1 MKRTELEKIRRNYFN
16 SKGYKMQFW
25 RDYNYRDLSY
35 ILYAKRAG
43 KGDHRLYNDCIMML
57 DTETSK
63 KDAAIIGQNHI
74 VTWCI
79 SIRAFHLN
87 IVTLWGYK
95 PSECVECIKQIH
107 EHLPGELSYIYIHN
121 MSYDWVF
128 LRKFFLREFEQ
139 PVRQLNTKS
148 LYPIYIEFPC
158 GVVLRDSLILAQRKL
173 EKWAK
178 DMDVEHQKAVGFWD
192 YDKLRNQ
199 GDPLSDQELKY
210 IENDTLAG
218 VECID
223 ATLQLLHKRIY
234 SIPWTATGIPREE
247 VRKRGKD
254 KNAHEK
260 FLKQAPEW
268 ELQKIL
274 ELVYHGGYT
283 HGNRHYYNQK
293 ITGLTSC
300 YDFASSYPFVML
312 SEKYPAER
320 FTPMGNRSISDIL
333 KDADNNAYFFKL
345 ILIGVELKDYYYP
358 MPALQ
363 FSKAVKCI
371 NPVLDNGRI
380 LTADYIEIWLT
391 ETDLKVIA
399 AQYKY
404 QKHLCVNVYAA
415 HKDYLPKW
423 FTDYIFELF
432 KDKTKLKGGDPVLYA
447 LRKATLNSIYG
458 MTVQKPV
465 KDTIAEN
472 YETGEY
478 EVQEVNP
485 EAEYAKYIKRFTS
498 VLNYQI
504 GVWVTAYA
512 FRNLFDLGS
521 CCRDWIY
528 SDTDSCYGQG
538 WDKKKLEAYNN
549 RCKEKLLKNGYGPVQ
564 HNGRDYWLGVAE
576 PDGDYTEFKVIGA
589 KRYCG
594 RSAEDGKLHITVAG
608 VPKIG
613 AECLDDNIDNFR
625 TGFIFPGTRTGKKTH
640 THFYI
645 DDIYIDENGNE
656 TGDSIDLSPCDYLLG
671 GVADYSNIFKEEVK
685 IQVYE

>member
-1 MKRTELEKIRRNYFN
+1 MV
-16 SKGYKMQFW
+16 FW
-25 RDYNYRDLSY
+25 RDYTYSDLSY

-43 KGDHRLYNDCIMML
+43 KGSHKLYNDAIMML

-63 KDAAIIGQNHI
+63 KDPDLIGQNHI

-79 SIRAFHLN
+79 SIRALHIN
-87 IVTLWGYK
+87 IVTLWGYT
-95 PSECVECIKQIH
+95 PSECIECIKKIH
-107 EHLPGELSYIYIHN
+107 DAMPGELSYLYVHN
-121 MSYDWVF
+121 LSYDWVF
-128 LRKFFLREFEQ
+128 LRKFFLREFDE
-139 PVRQLNTKS
+139 PVKQLNTKS

-178 DMDVEHQKAVGFWD
+178 DMDVEHKKAVGFWD
-192 YDKLRNQ
+192 YDKIRNQ

-223 ATLQLLHKRIY
+223 ATLQLLRKRIY

-247 VRKRGKD
+247 VRKRGKYQ
-254 KNAHEK
+254 NAHEK
-260 FLKQAPEW
+260 FLRQAPEY
-268 ELQKIL
+268 ELQLIL
-274 ELVYHGGYT
+274 ERVYHGGYT
-283 HGNRHYYNQK
+283 HGNRHYYNQT
-293 ITGLTSC
+293 ITGITSC

-320 FTPMGNRSISDIL
+320 FTPMENRSISEIL
-333 KDADNNAYFFKL
+333 ADKDNNAYFFKL
-345 ILIGVELKDYYYP
+345 ILIGPDLMDYYYP

-380 LTADYIEIWLT
+380 LSADYVEIWLT
-391 ETDLKVIA
+391 ETDLEIIA
-399 AQYKY
+399 KQYTYK
-404 QKHLCVNVYAA
+404 KHLCTNIYAA
-415 HKDYLPKW
+415 HKEYLPKW

-432 KDKTKLKGGDPVLYA
+432 RDKTKLKGGDPVLYA

-478 EVQEVNP
+478 ELQEVNGI
-485 EAEYAKYIKRFTS
+485 EEYAKYVKRFTS

-512 FRNLFDLGS
+512 FRNLFDLGA

-538 WDKKKLEAYNN
+538 WDPEKLAAYND
-549 RCKEKLLKNGYGPVQ
+549 RCKEKLLRNGYGPVQ

-576 PDGDYTEFKVIGA
+576 HDGDYNEFKVIGA

-594 RSAEDGKLHITVAG
+594 RSVEDNKLHITVAG
-608 VPKIG
+608 VPKSG
-613 AECLDDNIDNFR
+613 ASCLKDDIDNFK
-625 TGFIFPGTRTGKKTH
+625 TGFIFSGTETGKKTH
-640 THFYI
+640 THFYVN
-645 DDIYIDENGNE
+645 DIYTDKNGNE

-671 GVADYSNIFKEEVK
+671 SAVDYDRIFIEEVE

>member
-1 MKRTELEKIRRNYFN
+1 MKRRELEEIRRKYFN
-16 SKGYKMQFW
+16 SIGYKMQFW
-25 RDYNYRDLSY
+25 KDYNYHNLSN
-35 ILYAKRAG
+35 ILYSKRTG
-43 KGDHRLYNDCIMML
+43 KGSHKLYNDCIMML

-63 KDAAIIGQNHI
+63 KDASIIGQNHI
-74 VTWCI
+74 VTWCL
-79 SIRAFHLN
+79 SIRAFHMN

-95 PSECVECIKQIH
+95 PSECIECIKKIH
-107 EHLPGELSYIYIHN
+107 EALPGDLSYIYVHN
-121 MSYDWVF
+121 LSYDWIF
-128 LRKFFLREFEQ
+128 LRKFFLQEFEQ
-139 PVRQLNTKS
+139 PVKQLNTKS

-192 YDKLRNQ
+192 YDKIRNQ
-199 GDPLSDQELKY
+199 GDYLSPEELKY

-223 ATLQLLHKRIY
+223 ATMQLLNKRIY

-247 VRKRGKD
+247 VRKRGKMYQ
-254 KNAHEK
+254 AHEK
-260 FLKQAPEW
+260 FLKMAPEW
-268 ELQKIL
+268 EIQLIL
-274 ELVYHGGYT
+274 ERVFHGGYT
-283 HGNRHYYNQK
+283 HGNRHIYNQK
-293 ITGLTSC
+293 ITGIISC

-312 SEKYPAER
+312 SERYASEK
-320 FTPMGNRSISDIL
+320 FTPMENRSINAIL
-333 KDADNNAYFFKL
+333 EDAENNAYFFKL

-363 FSKAVKCI
+363 FSKCVKCI

-380 LTADYIEIWLT
+380 LTADYVEIWLT
-391 ETDLKVIA
+391 EIDLQVIA
-399 AQYKY
+399 KQYKY
-404 QKHLCVNVYAA
+404 QKHLCTNVYAA
-415 HKDYLPKW
+415 HKDYLPRW

-447 LRKATLNSIYG
+447 LRKATLNSVYG

-472 YETGEY
+472 YDTGEY

-498 VLNYQI
+498 VLNYQT
-504 GVWVTAYA
+504 GVWVTTYA

-521 CCRDWIY
+521 CCETWLY

-538 WDKKKLEAYNN
+538 WNKKKLDAYNN
-549 RCKEKLLKNGYGPVQ
+549 RCKEKLLKNGYGAVE
-564 HNGRDYWLGVAE
+564 HNGREYWLGVAE
-576 PDGDYTEFKVIGA
+576 HDGDYTEFKVIGA

-608 VPKIG
+608 VPKNG

-640 THFYI
+640 THFYV

-671 GVADYSNIFKEEVK
+671 GVVDYNKIFTEEVE
-685 IQVYE
+685 IQIYE

>member
-16 SKGYKMQFW
+16 SKGYTMQFW

-35 ILYAKRAG
+35 ILYAKKAG

-63 KDAAIIGQNHI
+63 KDASIIGQNHI

-95 PSECVECIKQIH
+95 PSECIECIKQIH

-139 PVRQLNTKS
+139 PVKQLNTKS

-199 GDPLSDQELKY
+199 GNPLSDQELKY

-218 VECID
+218 VECLD
-223 ATLQLLHKRIY
+223 ATLQLLNKRIY

-247 VRKRGKD
+247 VRRRGKD

-268 ELQKIL
+268 ELQQIL
-274 ELVYHGGYT
+274 ESVYHGGYT

-293 ITGLTSC
+293 ITGLISC
-300 YDFASSYPFVML
+300 YDFASSYPFCMI
-312 SEKYPAER
+312 SERYPSER
-320 FTPMGNRSISDIL
+320 FTPMGNRSITDIL
-333 KDADNNAYFFKL
+333 KDAENNAYFFKL

-363 FSKAVKCI
+363 FSKAVKCV

-380 LTADYIEIWLT
+380 LTADYVEIWLT

-399 AQYKY
+399 AQYQY

-472 YETGEY
+472 YDTGEY

-512 FRNLFDLGS
+512 FRNLFDLGA

-613 AECLDDNIDNFR
+613 AECLEDDIDNFR

-671 GVADYSNIFKEEVK
+671 GVADYSKIFKEEVE

>member
-1 MKRTELEKIRRNYFN
+1 MKRTELENIRRNYFN
-16 SKGYKMQFW
+16 SKGYTMKFW

-35 ILYAKRAG
+35 ILYAKKAG

-95 PSECVECIKQIH
+95 PSECIECIKQIH

-139 PVRQLNTKS
+139 PVKQLNTKS

-178 DMDVEHQKAVGFWD
+178 DMDVEHKKAVGFWD

-199 GDPLSDQELKY
+199 GDVLSDQELKY

-218 VECID
+218 IECID

-268 ELQKIL
+268 ELQQIL
-274 ELVYHGGYT
+274 ERVYHGGYT

-293 ITGLTSC
+293 ITGLISC
-300 YDFASSYPFVML
+300 YDFASSYPFCMI
-312 SEKYPAER
+312 SERYPSER
-320 FTPMGNRSISDIL
+320 FTPMSNRSITDIL

-345 ILIGVELKDYYYP
+345 ILIEPELKDYYYP

-380 LTADYIEIWLT
+380 LTADYVEIWLT

-472 YETGEY
+472 YDTGEY

-613 AECLDDNIDNFR
+613 AECLADDIDNFR

-645 DDIYIDENGNE
+645 DEIYIDENGNE

-671 GVADYSNIFKEEVK
+671 GVADYSKIFKEEVE

>member
-16 SKGYKMQFW
+16 SKGYTMQFW

-35 ILYAKRAG
+35 ILYAKKAG

-63 KDAAIIGQNHI
+63 KDAAMIGQNHI

-139 PVRQLNTKS
+139 PVKQLNTKS

-158 GVVLRDSLILAQRKL
+158 GVVLRDSLILGQRKL

-178 DMDVEHQKAVGFWD
+178 DMNTEHGKAVGFWD
-192 YDKLRNQ
+192 YDKIRNQ

-268 ELQKIL
+268 ELQQIL
-274 ELVYHGGYT
+274 EQVYHGGYT

-320 FTPMGNRSISDIL
+320 FTPMNRRSITDIL

-363 FSKAVKCI
+363 FSKAVKCV

-380 LTADYIEIWLT
+380 LTADYVEIWLT
-391 ETDLKVIA
+391 ETDLEVIA

-404 QKHLCVNVYAA
+404 QKHLCTNVYAA

-472 YETGEY
+472 YDTGEY

-538 WDKKKLEAYNN
+538 WDQVKLSLYND

-594 RSAEDGKLHITVAG
+594 RSAEDGELHITVAG

-613 AECLDDNIDNFR
+613 AECLEDNIDNFR

-645 DDIYIDENGNE
+645 DEIYIDENGNE

-671 GVADYSNIFKEEVK
+671 GVADYSKIFKEEVE